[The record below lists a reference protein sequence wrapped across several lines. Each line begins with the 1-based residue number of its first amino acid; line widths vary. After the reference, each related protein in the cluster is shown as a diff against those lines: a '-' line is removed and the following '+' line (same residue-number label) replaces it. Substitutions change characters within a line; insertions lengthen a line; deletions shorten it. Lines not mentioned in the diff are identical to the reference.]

1 MRKLYTLSWLTV
13 LLLAV
18 GCGNHSSGPAG
29 TGDTG
34 TGKPA
39 AETPATGDT
48 AAKTPS
54 TSGTDNASSRPA
66 STNVNSD
73 NTPSG
78 KKTILFFGNSLT
90 AGYGVNPSQAFPAL
104 IQDRIDSLKLPYKV
118 VNAGLSGETS
128 AGGKGRIGWI
138 LRQPVDIFVL
148 ELGANDGLRGIPI
161 TETVNNLQA
170 ILDSVKGKYPSARL
184 VLAGMQIP
192 PSMGNKYSSAF
203 REAFRQLADK
213 NKVFLIPFIL
223 EGVGGVP
230 ELNQADG
237 IHPTPKGHKIVEEN
251 VWKILHPLVSTR
263 L

>member
-1 MRKLYTLSWLTV
+1 MRKFYTLSWLTA
-13 LLLAV
+13 LLLTV
-18 GCGNHSSGPAG
+18 GCGNHPSERSGTTDA
-29 TGDTG
+29 
-34 TGKPA
+34 PA
-39 AETPATGDT
+39 AANAAADVPSASATKTDSTQKNTAIPAT
-48 AAKTPS
+48 
-54 TSGTDNASSRPA
+54 
-66 STNVNSD
+66 
-73 NTPSG
+73 
-78 KKTILFFGNSLT
+78 KTILFFGNSLT

-104 IQDRIDSLKLPYKV
+104 IRDRIDSLKLPYNV

-161 TETVNNLQA
+161 SETVSNLQA

-192 PSMGNKYSSAF
+192 PSMGSKYTTAF
-203 REAFRQLADK
+203 RDAFHQLADK

-251 VWKILHPLVSTR
+251 VWKILKPLVSAS